1 MKVEIACIV
10 DRSGSMRS
18 IQKAAVEGFNEF
30 LKGQKAI
37 PGEAKVTL
45 ALFDH
50 EYLLPFDAVDI
61 QSVPELTSETYQ
73 PRGNT
78 AMYDAIGRMITDI
91 GMRLDLTKEKP
102 DKVLVV
108 ILTDGEEN
116 ASSRYSKEQIAEMVK
131 HQEEKYSWEFIFLAA
146 NQDAFAA
153 GKALNIKSANTQNFA
168 ATDDGTRL
176 AYGAMGSTVAAYRT
190 R

>member
-1 MKVEIACIV
+1 MKVEIACII
-10 DRSGSMRS
+10 DRSASMGKIRGS
-18 IQKAAVEGFNEF
+18 AVAGFNEF
-30 LKGQKAI
+30 LNGQKAI
-37 PGEAKVTL
+37 PGEAKVSL

-61 QSVPELTSETYQ
+61 KSVPELTMETYV

-78 AMYDAIGRMITDI
+78 AMYDAIGRMVTDI
-91 GMRLDLTKEKP
+91 GMRLDLTQEKP

-116 ASSRYSKEQIAEMVK
+116 ASSRYSKEQIAEMIK

-153 GKALNIKSANTQNFA
+153 GRALNIKMANTQNFL
-168 ATDDGTRL
+168 ATAEGTRG
-176 AYGAMGSTVAAYRT
+176 AYANASKSVSAYRT